1 MPRVIKKY
9 LDCITC
15 SQKECLINKHCS
27 QKWKIKISEH
37 KPVIYYQKAQ
47 SIFCENSMVYG
58 IYFIYQ
64 GKVKVFNTGGLE
76 KQYILRLAGSGEM
89 LGMRAYLDKKY
100 RVSCTTLEDT
110 VVCFIDK
117 EIFIQT
123 IKESPDLALALIDK
137 YAQTL
142 SLMDLRQKHLAQLCS
157 KDRVAEALLIIKKHF
172 GRITEE
178 GIMLEGNL
186 SRQDIA
192 NIAGITMA
200 ETNRIL
206 ASLKKEKLI
215 GYLTKPKKIIILKPQ
230 ELMAMILSNYDNI
243 YQQECCEILF

>member
-1 MPRVIKKY
+1 MLKKY
-9 LDCITC
+9 LHCNDC
-15 SQKECLINKHCS
+15 SQKNCLINKHCS
-27 QKWKIKISEH
+27 QKWKTQLSEH
-37 KPVIYYQKAQ
+37 KPVVSYEQGQ
-47 SIFCENSMVYG
+47 TIFCENSIVYG
-58 IYFIYQ
+58 IYFIYL
-64 GKVKVFNTGGLE
+64 GKVKVFNTGGKE

-110 VVCFIDK
+110 MVCFIDK
-117 EIFIQT
+117 EIFIQS
-123 IKESPDLALALIDK
+123 IKENPDLALALINN
-137 YAQTL
+137 YAKTL

-157 KDRVAEALLIIKKHF
+157 RDRVAEALLIIKKHF
-172 GRITEE
+172 GKTTEE
-178 GIMLEGNL
+178 GSLLEGNL

-215 GYLTKPKKIIILKPQ
+215 GYLTMPKKIVILKP
-230 ELMAMILSNYDNI
+230 EKLMAMILNNYDNI